1 MAISVTW
8 PNVFKLM
15 TMAATM
21 LAIVLGGAMAVFD
34 RRLEDRMTFYQMEQ
48 NGLKNAIDRLSD
60 RIGAL
65 EQRK

>member
-15 TMAATM
+15 SLAATV
-21 LAIVLGGAMAVFD
+21 LAVVLGGAMAVFD
-34 RRLEDRMTFYQMEQ
+34 RRLEDRMILYQMEQ
-48 NGLKNAIDRLSD
+48 NQLKNAIDRLSD

>member
-1 MAISVTW
+1 MAIAVTW

-15 TMAATM
+15 SLAATV
-21 LAIVLGGAMAVFD
+21 LAVVLGGARAVFD
-34 RRLEDRMTFYQMEQ
+34 RRLEDRMILYQMEQ
-48 NGLKNAIDRLSD
+48 NQLKNAIDRLSD

>member
-8 PNVFKLM
+8 PNVFKLI
-15 TMAATM
+15 TLAAVV
-21 LAIVLGGAMAVFD
+21 LSAVLGGAMAIFD

-48 NGLKNAIDRLSD
+48 NRLENAIEKLAD